1 MKERLREAYDALQE
15 KRNNLRSVKK
25 REYLA
30 KIEAEIEEELAE
42 EYENFIRILARGLES
57 GARRSDIVY
66 AVRTNDN
73 TKVAKFLKDA
83 RERLGQ

>member
-1 MKERLREAYDALQE
+1 MKERLREAYDSLQE

-25 REYLA
+25 REYFA
-30 KIEAEIEEELAE
+30 RIEAEIEEELSE
-42 EYENFIRILARGLES
+42 DYKEFIGTLARGLES